1 MENFF
6 NWIAKPLPN
15 DEVIIW
21 FNVHNMLYERIELYG
36 DIFKT
41 LHHIIRDTY
50 MGDDFDAPAET
61 KISISKKDQELHFDW
76 CWKKMISDFKKE
88 NVIIT
93 EVGEHKDYLESF
105 YVDTFYNQ
113 SEARVKN
120 SIPKFVNEIFD
131 VFKPFSK
138 SDLDMITELYKL
150 LEKNVK

>member
-1 MENFF
+1 
-6 NWIAKPLPN
+6 
-15 DEVIIW
+15 
-21 FNVHNMLYERIELYG
+21 
-36 DIFKT
+36 
-41 LHHIIRDTY
+41 
-50 MGDDFDAPAET
+50 
-61 KISISKKDQELHFDW
+61 
-76 CWKKMISDFKKE
+76 MISDFKKE

-93 EVGEHKDYLESF
+93 EIGEHKDYLESF